1 MIHRIRDSLRVL
13 LGRDRFESDMDAE
26 LKAHIEHQ
34 MDDLIRQGVPRPE
47 ALRRARAAFGAI
59 EGTKEAARAARGV
72 RWADELRGDFRYAL
86 RTLAKSP
93 GYAAVAVATLAVG
106 LGANTAIFSVVDGVL
121 LKPLPFPE
129 SSRLVQVTFGYPL
142 GALWTYRSAATSY
155 QAVAAY
161 EYGGELNLF
170 VKGEAERIKGRPVS
184 AEFFSVLGMGA
195 LRGRTFQSGEDA
207 PGAAPVAV
215 ISEALWRRRFGADP
229 AVVGQSIQIDGTP
242 RQIVGIVPR
251 SFAFPAVGTDVWI
264 PIKLDPKLIAS
275 VWGADGA
282 TYIGRLKPGV
292 TLARADAEHRA
303 LIPRVRDAF
312 PFKMPDNFGLGAD
325 NHVRPLDQA
334 IGQGVKGRLSLLLAA
349 VGLVLLVACVNVAN
363 LNLTRLAG
371 REREIAVRQAL
382 GGSRLRVA
390 RQLVVEQLLVAAIGG
405 LFGVAVAVIATPALV
420 RSLPPDTPRLDQVA
434 IDPRVL
440 LFSALAILVAAL
452 LASLGPLVRLPRTG
466 KAEVLIAGA
475 RGSSAGPRRAR
486 LTALLVGTEV
496 ALSVVLAIGAI
507 ILVRSLGRL
516 LAVDPG
522 VSVERLTT
530 ARVTPNPVWC
540 KDQAGPCT
548 CDPANGR
555 CLAFFPALEERL
567 AAIPGVRGAAMG
579 TTIPL
584 DNGQFSFP
592 MDIEDHPVPPG
603 KPAHL
608 LGTHT
613 VSPSYFAVMGIPL
626 REGRAF
632 TPNDRIDAEPVVIV
646 SRALAD
652 KYWSGVSAVG
662 KHIKPVWIHKWAT
675 IIGVVGD
682 ARYEGLSAERPSDD
696 FYMPMA
702 QWGVGSVTAVLK
714 SDLSAAALEPVLR
727 KEVAIVDPTATVTQV
742 RSMGEVVKASAASPR
757 TTTTLI
763 GLFAA
768 MALLLGAIG
777 IYGVL
782 SYGVTQRRRE
792 IGIRM
797 AIGAAPSAVKRM
809 VMREAARLLV
819 GGVAAGLLVAWLAA
833 SVLNGFVFGVGV
845 RDPVTYAAVPL
856 LFAVVGIAASYLP
869 ARRATRVSPTEVMR
883 EE

>member
-1 MIHRIRDSLRVL
+1 MIHRLRDSLRVL
-13 LGRDRFESDMDAE
+13 FGRDRFERDMDAE
-26 LKAHIEHQ
+26 LRAHLEHQ
-34 MDDLIRQGVPRPE
+34 VDDLLRQGVSRPE

-72 RWADELRGDFRYAL
+72 RWADELRGDLRYAL
-86 RTLAKSP
+86 RTLSKSP
-93 GYAAVAVATLAVG
+93 GYAAVAVATLALG
-106 LGANTAIFSVVDGVL
+106 IGANTAIFSVVDGVL

-129 SSRLVQVTFGYPL
+129 SGRLVQINFGYPL

-155 QAVAAY
+155 QGVAAY
-161 EYGGELNLF
+161 DYAGELNLF
-170 VKGEAERIKGRPVS
+170 VSGEAERIKGRPVS
-184 AEFFSVLGMGA
+184 AEFFSVLGVSA
-195 LRGRTFQSGEDA
+195 LRGRTFQSGEDG

-229 AVVGQSIQIDGTP
+229 GVVGRSIQIDGTP
-242 RQIVGIVPR
+242 RQVVGVVPR
-251 SFAFPAVGTDVWI
+251 SFAFPAVGTDVWV
-264 PIKLDPKLIAS
+264 PIKLDPKLVAS
-275 VWGADGA
+275 VWGARDA
-282 TYIGRLKPGV
+282 TYIGRLKPSI
-292 TLARADAEHRA
+292 TLAGADAEHRA
-303 LIPRVRDAF
+303 LIPRIRDAF
-312 PFKMPDNFGLGAD
+312 PFKMPVNYGNSAD
-325 NHVRPLDQA
+325 NHVRPLGEA
-334 IGQGVKGRLSLLLAA
+334 IGEGVKGRLALLLAA

-390 RQLVVEQLLVAAIGG
+390 RQLVVEQLVVAGIGG
-405 LFGVAVAVIATPALV
+405 LLGVAVATITTPALV

-434 IDPRVL
+434 VDPRVL
-440 LFSALAILVAAL
+440 LFSGFAIVIAAL
-452 LASLGPLVRLPRTG
+452 LASLGPLVRLPHTG
-466 KAEVLIAGA
+466 KAEVLVAGA

-496 ALSVVLAIGAI
+496 TLSVVLAIGAI

-522 VSVERLTT
+522 VAVERLTT

-548 CDPANGR
+548 CDSANGR
-555 CLAFFPALEERL
+555 CLAFFPALEEHL

-584 DNGQFSFP
+584 DNGQFTFP
-592 MDIEDHPVPPG
+592 MDIQDNPVPPG
-603 KPAHL
+603 QPAHM

-613 VSPSYFAVMGIPL
+613 VSPGYFAVLGIPL
-626 REGRAF
+626 LAGRTF
-632 TPNDRIDAEPVVIV
+632 TPSDRTDAEPVVIV

-652 KYWSGVSAVG
+652 KYWPGGSAVG
-662 KHIKPVWIHKWAT
+662 KHLKPVWIPKWAT
-675 IIGVVGD
+675 IVGVVED
-682 ARYEGLSAERPSDD
+682 ARYEGLSVERPSED

-702 QWGVGSVTAVLK
+702 QWGVGSVTVVLK
-714 SDLSAAALEPVLR
+714 SDLSAEVLERVLR

-742 RSMGEVVKASAASPR
+742 RSMGEVVTASAASPR
-757 TTTTLI
+757 TTATLI

-768 MALLLGAIG
+768 MALVLGAIG
-777 IYGVL
+777 VYGVL

-809 VMREAARLLV
+809 VLREGARLVV

-833 SVLNGFVFGVGV
+833 SVLKGFVFGVGV
-845 RDPVTYAAVPL
+845 RDPLTYAAVPL
-856 LFAVVGIAASYLP
+856 LFAAVGIAASYFP

-883 EE
+883 DE